1 MGRRTQENAILLV
14 VQKLDE
20 IRGHEHSHFLESGL
34 SWENVCREDTNFEPV
49 QALPLYM
56 TRSNDVIA
64 EDQLMDK

>member
-1 MGRRTQENAILLV
+1 MGRRTQENVLLLV
-14 VQKLDE
+14 GQKVDE
-20 IRGHEHSHFLESGL
+20 IRGHEHSQFLELGL
-34 SWENVCREDTNFEPV
+34 SWENTWREDTNFEPI